1 MKYIITESQY
11 KKILLEQSNVYTD
24 EAKYKK
30 ALKVYNKKSI
40 KNVLFKYWDKNGPSL
55 AMGKY
60 FSLSEDETSKYL
72 VEYHGNDAE
81 ETVKLMIKEL
91 VNNYHHCDGDNFNL
105 RCDSINF
112 IKERRLHAYSV
123 HFSIDYVS
131 QVFDVNFDFADNE
144 NLMVLYGQLEGCV
157 EQMLNDTIYETYGFF
172 TYSCFVNGIYDR
184 HV

>member
-30 ALKVYNKKSI
+30 TLKVYNKKSI

-144 NLMVLYGQLEGCV
+144 NLMVLYGQLE
-157 EQMLNDTIYETYGFF
+157 
-172 TYSCFVNGIYDR
+172 
-184 HV
+184 

>member
-30 ALKVYNKKSI
+30 TLKVYNKKSI

-72 VEYHGNDAE
+72 VEYHGDDAE
-81 ETVKLMIKEL
+81 EIVKLM
-91 VNNYHHCDGDNFNL
+91 
-105 RCDSINF
+105 
-112 IKERRLHAYSV
+112 
-123 HFSIDYVS
+123 
-131 QVFDVNFDFADNE
+131 NE
-144 NLMVLYGQLEGCV
+144 KL
-157 EQMLNDTIYETYGFF
+157 FF
-172 TYSCFVNGIYDR
+172 
-184 HV
+184 